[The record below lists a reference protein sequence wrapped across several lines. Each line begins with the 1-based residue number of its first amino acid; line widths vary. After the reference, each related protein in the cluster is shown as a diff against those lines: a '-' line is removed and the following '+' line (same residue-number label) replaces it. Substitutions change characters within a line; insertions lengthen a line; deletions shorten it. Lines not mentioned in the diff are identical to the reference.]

1 MAYQNN
7 LSEVN
12 DAKKIRQWYAV
23 QTYSG
28 YEEAVARYLKQR
40 VESLAMGD
48 KIFNVLVPKEKIIKV
63 RGGKRQT
70 VEEKIYPGYVLIE
83 MILTE
88 DSWYVVRN
96 TPRVTGFV
104 GPDNTTP
111 TPLSK
116 DEVDVLFAR
125 SDISKES
132 NENRTIIDI
141 RIGDLVKIIDGPFKD
156 YDGKVSEVNEEK
168 GSVKVLVPI
177 FGRDTAV
184 ELDSLQIKKI

>member
-1 MAYQNN
+1 MFNKTAQGEAPK
-7 LSEVN
+7 L
-12 DAKKIRQWYAV
+12 RQWYAV

-48 KIFNVLVPKEKIIKV
+48 KIFNIVVPKEKKIKV
-63 RGGKRQT
+63 KSGKRQT
-70 VEEKIYPGYVLIE
+70 IEEKIYPGYVLVE
-83 MILTE
+83 MILSE

-104 GPDNTTP
+104 GTDNTSP

-116 DEVDVLFAR
+116 DEVDSLLAR
-125 SDISKES
+125 SGKEEGKF
-132 NENRTIIDI
+132 NVDLRV
-141 RIGDLVKIIDGPFKD
+141 GDLVKITDGPFKE
-156 YDGKVSEVNEEK
+156 YDGKVSEVDEEK
-168 GSVKVLVPI
+168 GRIKVMVPI

-184 ELDSLQIKKI
+184 ELDSLQVKKV